1 MEVSFIEL
9 PPLTNPRGTVTSFG
23 YDALNRQTL
32 RIDAYG
38 VSGLERTTTTV
49 YDAVGNTR
57 SVTNAIGAVTSLVYD
72 ALNRQ
77 TQMIEAYGVGDLART
92 TTTVY
97 DAVGNVR
104 SVTNPRGILT
114 SFAYDA
120 LNRRV
125 NQYDDNGG
133 GLARTLT
140 MVYDAVGNLLSTT
153 NGRGVVTS
161 FAYDALNRRSAT
173 IQDYGGSLART
184 LTTVYDA
191 ADNVTVEIDALGFR
205 TTYGYDALNRRIT
218 VKNPA
223 NDVAT
228 TVYDANDN
236 IVNDI
241 NPLGNKTT
249 YVYDVLNRRS
259 ATIQPDGGIVT
270 LAYDAN
276 NNLLSLTDPVSNK
289 TQWLYDALDRKTK
302 ELDPLSFS
310 ATFAYDAIDRLTS
323 TTDKKAQVINYS
335 YDLLNRQT
343 GATGYSGSGLLT
355 FTFDTNDNL
364 LTAKTSTAT
373 ITNTYDALDRLAT
386 TKDGY
391 NTLLTNTY
399 DAADNRTLIQ
409 DSFSGVTTQVFDAL
423 NRVTTMLYSGQS
435 ANLREDWTYTARDQQ
450 SFLTRYSN
458 LAATVT
464 VGTTSMGYDAVGRLT
479 NLQHKDAS
487 SVNIANYTH
496 TYDAASRVTTEKLNA
511 GATTT
516 YQYDNTDQLTNDA
529 VVTYTYDANGNRTM
543 SGYSTGPNNQLT
555 SDGTWNYYADKNGNI
570 TQKINPSTGEIWNYS
585 FDNRNRLTTVT
596 DTTSAGL
603 QMQGTYTHD
612 ALGQRVEKAVWTASS
627 GTTTTTRFAYDNRQI
642 IADLDGSSALT
653 MRYLLGSRILERL
666 ARISSAGTV
675 AWLLLDRLGSIR
687 NVVNAGGSTIDT
699 AAFDG
704 FGNIVS
710 QTSPANGGAYLWAAY
725 RLDSETGLL
734 IPDPTWGRPYGP
746 AIGRWWSVDP
756 IGISGGDANF
766 WRYVTNNP
774 LNWIDPFG
782 LGKCEDES
790 IERSK
795 KCQSDYELCRDR
807 LPAAVCWDAYLRCT
821 ARSYREY
828 ERCRAIE
835 RENPSPPFPLPYPL
849 PEPSRN
855 ELRQLFGRNP
865 RCTGD
870 WPDSR
875 GVPLDLS
882 FFNPYAMEP
891 LLPCPRPPLRV
902 IAPPSPIDPSAYGG
916 APRRERYDGFVP
928 PIIFIPS
935 GSQPPVKP
943 PLPASP
949 TTPPTQYKPP
959 LRPVRAQPG
968 IFQRFGLG
976 GFFPGFLIPGDEDP
990 FGMNWES

>member
-1 MEVSFIEL
+1 M
-9 PPLTNPRGTVTSFG
+9 
-23 YDALNRQTL
+23 
-32 RIDAYG
+32 
-38 VSGLERTTTTV
+38 SGLERTTTTT

-104 SVTNPRGILT
+104 SVTNPRGIVT

-125 NQYDDNGG
+125 NQYDDYGG
-133 GLARTLT
+133 VGDLARTLT
-140 MVYDAVGNLLSTT
+140 MAYDAVGNLLSAT
-153 NGRGVVTS
+153 NGRGIMTS
-161 FAYDALNRRSAT
+161 YSYDALNRRSAT

-191 ADNVTVEIDALGFR
+191 ADNVTVEIDALGYR

-223 NDVAT
+223 SDTAT

-236 IVNDI
+236 IVNGI

-289 TQWLYDALDRKTK
+289 TQWFYDALDRKTK
-302 ELDPLSFS
+302 ELDPLFNSG
-310 ATFAYDAIDRLTS
+310 TFAYDAIDRLTS
-323 TTDKKAQVINYS
+323 TTDKKGQMVAYS

-355 FTFDTNDNL
+355 FTFDANNNL
-364 LTAKTSTAT
+364 LTAQTATAT

-386 TKDGY
+386 TRDAFS
-391 NTLLTNTY
+391 TVLTNTY
-399 DAADNRTLIQ
+399 DAADNRTLVV
-409 DSFSGVTTQVFDAL
+409 DSFSGTSTRVYDAL

-435 ANLREDWTYTARDQQ
+435 ANLREDFSYTARDQQ

-479 NLQHKDAS
+479 NLQHKDGSA
-487 SVNIANYTH
+487 VNIANYTH
-496 TYDAASRVTTEKLNA
+496 TYDAASRVTTEKLNG

-516 YQYDNTDQLTNDA
+516 YQYDTTDQLTNDA
-529 VVTYTYDANGNRTM
+529 VVTYTYDSNGNRTM

-570 TQKINPSTGEIWNYS
+570 TQKINPSTGEIWNFGY
-585 FDNRNRLTTVT
+585 DNRNRLTTVT

-612 ALGQRVEKAVWTASS
+612 ALGQRVQKSVWTSS
-627 GTTTTTRFAYDNRQI
+627 GGTTTTRFAYDNRQI
-642 IADLDGSSALT
+642 IADLDGSNALQT
-653 MRYLLGSRILERL
+653 RYLLGTRILERI
-666 ARISSAGTV
+666 ARVSSGGTV
-675 AWLLLDRLGSIR
+675 AWFLVDRLGSIR

-699 AAFDG
+699 VLFDG
-704 FGNIVS
+704 FGNIIS
-710 QTSPANGGAYLWAAY
+710 QSSPANGGAYLYAGY
-725 RLDSETGLL
+725 RLDSETGLYL
-734 IPDPTWGRPYGP
+734 PDPSTRRVYDPP
-746 AIGRWWSVDP
+746 IGRWWMIDP
-756 IGISGGDANF
+756 IGILGGDANL
-766 WRYVTNNP
+766 WRYVLNNTTNRT
-774 LNWIDPFG
+774 DPFG
-782 LGKCEDES
+782 LY
-790 IERSK
+790 RV
-795 KCQSDYELCRDR
+795 QSLSC
-807 LPAAVCWDAYLRCT
+807 A
-821 ARSYREY
+821 SFREKTH
-828 ERCRAIE
+828 AG
-835 RENPSPPFPLPYPL
+835 L
-849 PEPSRN
+849 
-855 ELRQLFGRNP
+855 
-865 RCTGD
+865 
-870 WPDSR
+870 
-875 GVPLDLS
+875 
-882 FFNPYAMEP
+882 
-891 LLPCPRPPLRV
+891 
-902 IAPPSPIDPSAYGG
+902 
-916 APRRERYDGFVP
+916 RERP
-928 PIIFIPS
+928 
-935 GSQPPVKP
+935 
-943 PLPASP
+943 
-949 TTPPTQYKPP
+949 
-959 LRPVRAQPG
+959 
-968 IFQRFGLG
+968 
-976 GFFPGFLIPGDEDP
+976 
-990 FGMNWES
+990 